1 MSNIEDAI
9 VALKR
14 ACEAEH
20 FKLESVLILTTGADR
35 DTHEEALVSSV
46 RLTAPRRLLRAIL
59 ERQIEA
65 LDSKTHRR

>member
-1 MSNIEDAI
+1 MAAIEDAI

-35 DTHEEALVSSV
+35 DAHDEALVSAV
-46 RLTAPRRLLRAIL
+46 RVTAPRRLLRAIL

-65 LDSKTHRR
+65 LDSKAGRK